1 MGPPKASKL
10 RSSIFDP
17 RGSKP
22 DANPGR
28 FSGRNPGLQPPQGR
42 SLSSMDPF
50 LRLPGPEGAF
60 LPAAGPEVGKITDL
74 RVGGWENH
82 RPPGAKVGDF
92 PSPLRGAVFRP
103 WIRFHMFSYV
113 FMLSGPE
120 GEAMGGLSNLER
132 RSPIHPYPFQ
142 NLSDGHNMAI

>member
-1 MGPPKASKL
+1 MIRRL
-10 RSSIFDP
+10 LLP
-17 RGSKP
+17 RT
-22 DANPGR
+22 AT
-28 FSGRNPGLQPPQGR
+28 LQEDT
-42 SLSSMDPF
+42 LSSLWQPHYERDQTP
-50 LRLPGPEGAF
+50 
-60 LPAAGPEVGKITDL
+60 AGPEVGKITDL